1 MIKMGKLGTYTIVGL
16 LLVLFF
22 SSCAEQQ
29 DFDQY
34 DDLEITPTYEASI
47 VYLETPES
55 VINAF
60 NGANFYSQDFNFD
73 AFAEDIFSE
82 RVLDGVLTYEVENT
96 TSKRLDLTVEFLD
109 EAGTVLDTET
119 FSIDPA
125 PTAVLRREI
134 AYGNAGRSI
143 EIIRNTSGIRLSG
156 TNLGDTSST
165 STLPDPMVTLKS
177 SGKFRVRI
185 K

>member
-1 MIKMGKLGTYTIVGL
+1 MGKLRTYALLGL
-16 LLVLFF
+16 LSALIF
-22 SSCAEQQ
+22 SSCMETQ

-34 DDLEITPTYEASI
+34 DDLDIIPTYEASI

-55 VINAF
+55 VINAAG
-60 NGANFYSQDFNFD
+60 GANFYSQDFNFD

-82 RVLDGVLTYEVENT
+82 RVLDGVLTYDVENT
-96 TSKRLDLTVEFLD
+96 TSKRLDLTIEFLD
-109 EAGTVLDTET
+109 VDGNVLDVES
-119 FSIDPA
+119 FSMDPA
-125 PTAVLRREI
+125 PAAVLRREI
-134 AYGNAGRSI
+134 AYGNAGRSMD
-143 EIIRNTSGIRLSG
+143 IIRNTSGIRLSG
-156 TNLGDTSST
+156 TNLGDSTST

>member
-1 MIKMGKLGTYTIVGL
+1 MEK
-16 LLVLFF
+16 
-22 SSCAEQQ
+22 Q

-34 DDLEITPTYEASI
+34 DDLDITPTYEASI
-47 VYLETPES
+47 FYLETPEN

-60 NGANFYSQDFNFD
+60 GGANFYSQNFNFD

-82 RVLDGVLTYEVENT
+82 RVLDGVITYEVENT
-96 TSKRLDLTVEFLD
+96 TSKQLDVVFEFLD
-109 EAGTVLDTET
+109 EAGNVLDTES

-134 AYGNAGRSI
+134 AYGNTGRSVD
-143 EIIRNTSGIRLSG
+143 IIRNTSGIRISG
-156 TNLGDTSST
+156 TNQGDSTST